1 MLDQYLASVN
11 DINYLIG
18 NGEVSDRV
26 NDSRPVLPLP
36 SPFS

>member
-11 DINYLIG
+11 DINYLISS
-18 NGEVSDRV
+18 GEVSDRV
-26 NDSRPVLPLP
+26 NVSRHVLPLP